1 MKLTIRALHIAALL
15 AALALTG
22 LVAGTA
28 MARTQ
33 RAPRALDRIEKVV
46 PSDIYGTPT
55 FIAGKFEVRARTSDA
70 VDLAQAFLR
79 EHTGLIGID
88 DPDTELEPVDIVGPD
103 EVGMTHVKFAH
114 REAGLP
120 VFGSE
125 LIVHLDGN
133 VVTSV
138 NGVFLRSFRPVL
150 DVQVEGDQAADIAV
164 DYVWDLIDQGLVNG
178 YVAGR
183 DQYLDIDA
191 NPELGFFNRGL
202 ISGERT
208 PTRLAWKLS
217 VNGYVVFVSARTGR
231 ILESWDTIHT
241 AMYRELYDANHTS
254 NLPGQ
259 LICREGQACN
269 PNDADAREVWS
280 QFETIYDYWRN
291 THNRDSWDG
300 RGSKI
305 IGTVHYGTNFMNAY
319 WNGAQMVFGD
329 DMIALD
335 VTAHELGH
343 GVCQTTANLT
353 YKYQPGALNE
363 SLSDV
368 WGVMVDSDD
377 WLIGEDLSIGPV
389 RSMSDPNAYNQ
400 PKDMTEYRR
409 MFFRDN
415 GGVHINSG
423 IPNYAAYLL
432 AAGGSDQGVSVRA
445 QGRHVVEKIWYRTET
460 TKLTSNAKFADF
472 ANAAIRACQELYGN
486 NAEECVQTENAFKA
500 TKIL

>member
-1 MKLTIRALHIAALL
+1 MKLTIRGMIHIFLFACAV
-15 AALALTG
+15 TG
-22 LVAGTA
+22 FLSGTA
-28 MARTQ
+28 MAG
-33 RAPRALDRIEKVV
+33 PRVANPVLDRVDKMVV
-46 PSDIYGTPT
+46 SEIYDTPS
-55 FIAGKFEVRARTSDA
+55 FIAGAFQVRARTNDA
-70 VDLAQAFLR
+70 LDIAQGFLR
-79 EHTGLIGID
+79 EHTSLIGID
-88 DPDTELEPVDIVGPD
+88 DPDAELEPVDILGPD

-125 LIVHLDGN
+125 LVVHTNGS

-138 NGVFLRSFRPVL
+138 NGVYLRSFRPVL
-150 DVQVEGDQAADIAV
+150 DVRVEGDVAADIAV
-164 DYVWDLIDQGLVNG
+164 EYVWDLIDQGRING
-178 YVAGR
+178 YVAQR
-183 DQYLDIDA
+183 DEYLDLDSD
-191 NPELGFFNRGL
+191 PELGFFNRGL

-217 VNGYVVFVSARTGR
+217 VNGYVVYVGARGGR
-231 ILESWDTIHT
+231 ILEAYDTIHS
-241 AMYRELYDANHTS
+241 AMYRELYDANNGN

-259 LICREGQACN
+259 LICREGQGCN
-269 PNDADAREVWS
+269 PNDADAREVWNE
-280 QFETIYDYWRN
+280 FEEIYSYWRN

-300 RGSKI
+300 RGAKI
-305 IGTVHYGTNFMNAY
+305 IGTVHYSNNFKNAY
-319 WNGAQMVFGD
+319 WSGSQMVFGD

-335 VTAHELGH
+335 VTGHELGH
-343 GVCQTTANLT
+343 GVCQSTANLT

-368 WGVMVDSDD
+368 WGAMIDSGD
-377 WLIGEDLSIGPV
+377 WLIGEDLPMGAI

-409 MFFRDN
+409 FFFYDN

-432 AAGGSDQGVSVRA
+432 AAGGSDQGVSVRG
-445 QGRHVVEKIWYRTET
+445 QGRGVVEQIWYRTEV
-460 TKLTSNAKFADF
+460 TKLTSSAKFADF

-486 NAEECVQTENAFKA
+486 GANECVQTENAFKA

>member
-1 MKLTIRALHIAALL
+1 MRLTIRADRYSILL
-15 AALALTG
+15 ALAATG
-22 LVAGTA
+22 LLAGTA
-28 MARTQ
+28 MARPHAVQPTF
-33 RAPRALDRIEKVV
+33 DRVEKLVM
-46 PSDIYGTPT
+46 SDVYDTPT
-55 FIAGKFEVRARTSDA
+55 FIAGKFLVRARTTDA
-70 VDLAQAFLR
+70 LDVAETFLR
-79 EHTGLIGID
+79 DHTSLVGIT
-88 DPDTELEPVDIVGPD
+88 DPDSELEPIDIIGPD

-125 LIVHLDGN
+125 LIVHVSGN
-133 VVTSV
+133 TVTSV
-138 NGVFLRSFRPVL
+138 NGVYLPSFRPVL
-150 DVQVEGDQAADIAV
+150 DVRVEGDVAADIAV

-183 DQYLDIDA
+183 DEYLDIDTD
-191 NPELGFFNRGL
+191 PELGFFNRGL

-217 VNGYVVFVSARTGR
+217 VNAYVVFVSAQTGR

-241 AMYRELYDANHTS
+241 AMYRELYDANHGT

-259 LICREGQACN
+259 LVCREGQACST
-269 PNDADAREVWS
+269 NDSNAREVWGE
-280 QFETIYDYWRN
+280 FETIYDYWRN
-291 THNRDSWDG
+291 THGRDSWDG

-305 IGTVHYGTNFMNAY
+305 IGTVHYSTNFQNAY
-319 WNGAQMVFGD
+319 WNGTQMVFGD

-335 VTAHELGH
+335 VTGHELGH

-368 WGVMVDSDD
+368 WGAMIDSDD
-377 WLIGEDLSIGPV
+377 WLIGEDLPIGAV

-423 IPNYAAYLL
+423 IPNHAAYLL
-432 AAGGSDQGVSVRA
+432 AAGGSDQGISVRP
-445 QGRHVVEKIWYRTET
+445 QGRSVVEKIWYRTET
-460 TKLTSNAKFADF
+460 TKLTSSAKFADF

-486 NAEECVQTENAFKA
+486 GANECVQTENAFKA